1 MSVPGWLQQRL
12 EAVGGTVP
20 FSTYMDWVLH
30 DPLHG
35 AYGSGRLRIG
45 PAGDFATAPSLG
57 PDFAALLAPQLA
69 DWLGE
74 LATAG
79 PGPLAVVE
87 TGPGEGSLAADLA
100 AELVAG
106 WPALA
111 RRCELVLVEP
121 NPGMAE
127 RQRQRL
133 AGCALPC
140 RWSSFA
146 ALTATPLRGVLLAHE
161 VLDALPVERISWD
174 GAGWRRQQVAL
185 TAAPESSEPASSPPA
200 GAALA
205 LSWGEPLTAELR
217 ALLEPLQ
224 ARGLLGPDRERQP
237 GWCSELHAAVGP
249 WLQEAAGALSAGTL
263 LVIDYALEARSYY
276 APQRSAGTLI
286 AYRAQRASGDPLLE
300 PGACDLTAHL
310 CIDSLQ
316 EAAAAAG
323 WQPLGHCRQGQ
334 ALLALGLA
342 ERLHGL
348 QGLQAGALA
357 EALGRREALLR
368 LVDPHA
374 LGDFR
379 WLAFARGSCGQGG
392 SGGPPLPSPRFL
404 REPDGA

>member
-12 EAVGGTVP
+12 EAAGGAVP

-74 LATAG
+74 LAAAG

-100 AELVAG
+100 AALGAG
-106 WPALA
+106 WPELA
-111 RRCELVLVEP
+111 QRCELVLVEP
-121 NPGMAE
+121 NPGMVE

-133 AGCALPC
+133 AGCPLPC

-146 ALTATPLRGVLLAHE
+146 ELGAAPLQGVVLAHE
-161 VLDALPVERISWD
+161 VLDALPVERIRWD
-174 GAGWRRQQVAL
+174 GERWRRQQVAL
-185 TAAPESSEPASSPPA
+185 LAGSEL
-200 GAALA
+200 GLA
-205 LSWGEPLTAELR
+205 DGEPLPAELR
-217 ALLEPLQ
+217 ALLAPLV
-224 ARGLLGPDRERQP
+224 GWGVLGPDPGRVP
-237 GWCSELHAAVGP
+237 GWCTELHGAVAP
-249 WLQEAAGALSAGTL
+249 WLQEAAAALRSGTL
-263 LVIDYALEARSYY
+263 LVIDYALEAHRYY
-276 APQRSAGTLI
+276 APQRCAGTLM
-286 AYRAQRASGDPLLE
+286 AYRAQQASADPLLE

-310 CIDSLQ
+310 CIETLLQ
-316 EAAAAAG
+316 AAAAAG

-334 ALLALGLA
+334 AVLALGLA

-348 QGLQAGALA
+348 QRLQGAALA
-357 EALGRREALLR
+357 EALARREALLR

-379 WLAFARGSCGQGG
+379 WLAFARGAAPGAR
-392 SGGPPLPSPRFL
+392 PRFL
-404 REPDGA
+404 QEPNGA